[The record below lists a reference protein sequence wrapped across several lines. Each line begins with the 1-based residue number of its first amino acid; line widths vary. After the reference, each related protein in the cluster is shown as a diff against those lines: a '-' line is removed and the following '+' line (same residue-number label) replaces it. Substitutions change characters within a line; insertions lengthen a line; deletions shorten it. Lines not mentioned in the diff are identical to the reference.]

1 MWITA
6 GCRYGLEWRCT
17 NVVCASRHGA
27 HGSSEQHA
35 RISAPLCPIH
45 VYSMYIYTY
54 VHTGSTCMPRC
65 VDGRSHTRTH
75 TRMREVQARLIL
87 PDRATCI
94 YCALFRA
101 CAFFRDVRERE
112 REISIDDSGKS
123 MLPFAL
129 FFERRG
135 GVLFSRFLFWRSRQA
150 GKSEVTKRWCKRR
163 PSKSKRDEWLRA
175 NWTRFTFV
183 TYSPPPSPPPPAP
196 VPIPLPSSLLGTHFV
211 ISLLLRNSHSF

>member
-45 VYSMYIYTY
+45 VYSIYIYTY

-112 REISIDDSGKS
+112 RDIDRRLREIDAAFRS
-123 MLPFAL
+123 
-129 FFERRG
+129 FFREERG
-135 GVLFSRFLFWRSRQA
+135 GSVQSFSFLEIASGGQKRSY
-150 GKSEVTKRWCKRR
+150 ETMM
-163 PSKSKRDEWLRA
+163 
-175 NWTRFTFV
+175 
-183 TYSPPPSPPPPAP
+183 
-196 VPIPLPSSLLGTHFV
+196 
-211 ISLLLRNSHSF
+211 

>member
-1 MWITA
+1 M
-6 GCRYGLEWRCT
+6 
-17 NVVCASRHGA
+17 VCASRHGA

-35 RISAPLCPIH
+35 RISTPLCPIH
-45 VYSMYIYTY
+45 VYSICIYTY

-112 REISIDDSGKS
+112 REKYRSTTQGNRCCLS
-123 MLPFAL
+123 L
-129 FFERRG
+129 FFSRGEGGFCSVDFFFGDRVRR
-135 GVLFSRFLFWRSRQA
+135 A
-150 GKSEVTKRWCKRR
+150 KAK
-163 PSKSKRDEWLRA
+163 
-175 NWTRFTFV
+175 
-183 TYSPPPSPPPPAP
+183 
-196 VPIPLPSSLLGTHFV
+196 
-211 ISLLLRNSHSF
+211 LRNDDVKDGRVKVSETSGSVLTERDSLS